1 MSLGQ
6 TTRRAVL
13 AGSTL
18 ALGVGSVYY
27 LSRSDDTDDGRSLSP
42 TMHASEETSALG
54 VDLAGKPI
62 MGDSDAP
69 IEIYYWTD
77 FQCPI
82 CEQFERE
89 VLPELIADH
98 IESGEVRLV
107 FIVVP
112 FFGADSMTAAVASKC
127 VWERVRKSDPSTY
140 WDWHAAVFAEQGE
153 RNSGWASADSL
164 LEITDSVPDVDA
176 AELEACLEDDRPAFE
191 DDVEADA
198 AQARAFDIRGTPT
211 FVVFDPETEAA
222 GTLIGAQPL
231 ERFADAL
238 EQIRET

>member
-1 MSLGQ
+1 MSLDQ

-18 ALGVGSVYY
+18 ALGGGGVYY
-27 LSRSDDTDDGRSLSP
+27 LSRSDDTDDSSSLSP

-89 VLPELIADH
+89 TLPELVSEYV
-98 IESGEVRLV
+98 ESGELRLV
-107 FIVVP
+107 FVTLP
-112 FFGADSMTAAVASKC
+112 FFGPDSMTSAIASRC
-127 VWERVRKSDPSTY
+127 VWEQVHESDPYAY

-176 AELEACLEDDRPAFE
+176 AELEACLKGERSEFE
-191 DDVEADA
+191 DAVEADA
-198 AQARAFDIRGTPT
+198 EQARAFDIRGTPT

-222 GTLIGAQPL
+222 GTLVGAQPL

-238 EQIRET
+238 EQIREA

>member
-1 MSLGQ
+1 MSLDQ

-18 ALGVGSVYY
+18 ALGGGGVYY
-27 LSRSDDTDDGRSLSP
+27 LSRSDDTDDSSSLSP

-54 VDLAGKPI
+54 IDLAGKPI

-89 VLPELIADH
+89 TLSELVSEYV
-98 IESGEVRLV
+98 ESGELRLV
-107 FIVVP
+107 FVTLP
-112 FFGADSMTAAVASKC
+112 FFGPDSMTSAIASRC
-127 VWERVRKSDPSTY
+127 VWEQVHESDPYAY

-176 AELEACLEDDRPAFE
+176 AELEACLKDERSEFE
-191 DDVEADA
+191 DAVEADA
-198 AQARAFDIRGTPT
+198 EQARAFDIRGTPT

-222 GTLIGAQPL
+222 GTLVGAQPL

-238 EQIRET
+238 EQIREA